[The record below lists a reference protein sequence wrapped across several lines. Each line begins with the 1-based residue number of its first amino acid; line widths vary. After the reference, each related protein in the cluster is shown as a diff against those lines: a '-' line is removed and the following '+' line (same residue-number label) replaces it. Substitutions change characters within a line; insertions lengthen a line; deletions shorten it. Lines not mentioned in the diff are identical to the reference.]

1 VVKRVLCIHKALGSI
16 PGREEGGRKEERK
29 NERERERKR
38 EREREKGWKRKQKK
52 KVVGALF
59 KTRLLTRCGGTH
71 LKSQHLGDRC
81 RRIMSLRSAW
91 VTK

>member
-1 VVKRVLCIHKALGSI
+1 VCSASTRPWVQSQE
-16 PGREEGGRKEERK
+16 GRREGGKKKERT
-29 NERERERKR
+29 RERERKR